1 MTVKH
6 ELMNCEDL

>member
-6 ELMNCEDL
+6 TLYG

>member
-6 ELMNCEDL
+6 KVKTNY

>member
-6 ELMNCEDL
+6 

>member
-6 ELMNCEDL
+6 CFQHSTK